1 VDFELSPEQREIQS
15 LTREFARGE
24 IEPNAAEWDRDHGF
38 PRELL
43 GKLSELGLMGVCV
56 PEAYGGAGAD
66 FLSYIVVLEELSR
79 ADAGVGVTVAVHTSA
94 CALPILRFGTDEQ
107 RSRFVPP
114 LARGDGVGCFALTE
128 SGSGSD
134 AGALSSRAERADGDW
149 HISGA
154 KQWITNAAFGGTI
167 VLFARTDPASRSAR
181 GVSAFIVDSDHV
193 EVTRTEEKLGLN
205 SSVTNDIAFDT
216 VVDSDRLL
224 GQEGHG
230 FRVAMAT
237 LDGGRI
243 GIAAQAVGIAQAAYD
258 VALAYSKE
266 RIAFGHPISEFQ
278 AIQHKLAN
286 MSMEIDAARL
296 LTYRAAWLKD
306 EGRPHTE
313 AGAKAKLFASEMAR
327 RQTAEAIQ
335 VLGGYGYTKE
345 FPVERYY
352 RDAKITEI
360 YEGTSEIQRLVIAR
374 SLLRDKAHP
383 DTSGVRHAHETR
395 KEV

>member
-1 VDFELSPEQREIQS
+1 VDFELTPEQREIQA
-15 LTREFARGE
+15 LARDFAKAE
-24 IEPNAAEWDRDHGF
+24 IEPHAADWDRAHGF

-43 GKLSELGLMGVCV
+43 GKLGELGLMGVCI
-56 PEAYGGAGAD
+56 PEEYAGAGAD
-66 FLSYIVVLEELSR
+66 FLSYILVIEELSR

-94 CALPILRFGTDEQ
+94 CALPILQFGTDEQ
-107 RSRFVPP
+107 RARFVPP
-114 LARGDGVGCFALTE
+114 LARAEGIGCFAITE

-134 AGALSSRAERADGDW
+134 AGALVTSARPVDEGW
-149 HISGA
+149 HIAGS
-154 KQWITNAAFGGTI
+154 KQWITNAAFGGT
-167 VLFARTDPASRSAR
+167 VLLFARTDPGTRTAR
-181 GVSAFIVDSDHV
+181 GVSAFLVDTNQV
-193 EVTRTEEKLGLN
+193 TITRTEEKLGLN
-205 SSVTNDIAFDT
+205 SSVTNDIAIDS
-216 VVDSDRLL
+216 VVETDRLM
-224 GQEGHG
+224 GEQNHG
-230 FRVAMAT
+230 FRIAMAT

-258 VALAYSKE
+258 VALQYAQE
-266 RIAFGHPISEFQ
+266 REAFGHPIADFQ

-296 LTYRAAWLKD
+296 LVHRAAWLKD
-306 EGRPHTE
+306 NGRPHSE

-374 SLLRDKAHP
+374 EILRRTESGALRREAKAE
-383 DTSGVRHAHETR
+383 TSS
-395 KEV
+395 